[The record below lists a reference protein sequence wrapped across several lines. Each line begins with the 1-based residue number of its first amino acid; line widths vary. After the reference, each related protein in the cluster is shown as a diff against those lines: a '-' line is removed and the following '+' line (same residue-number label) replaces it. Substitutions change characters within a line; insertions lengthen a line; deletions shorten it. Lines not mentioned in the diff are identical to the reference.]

1 MNISYIISINLFFQG
16 RDRAQDLTSTSRH
29 GQQPLPAGT
38 KTKDALPV
46 VLQSDFR
53 KVTNPGF

>member
-1 MNISYIISINLFFQG
+1 MYFLQG
-16 RDRAQDLTSTSRH
+16 RDRAQDLATTSRH

-53 KVTNPGF
+53 KVILIWVF